1 MARKGKRVIT
11 FGRRSQTGDRRS
23 GKVEMKSFLWLAL
36 IVPFWTLCA
45 LPQSQAPTDSAAP
58 VFRNPFTLK
67 LHIDKEHYYE
77 ERFDKIPYVEQND
90 VHLFAGES
98 FGIKV
103 VSTGDETSRV
113 TYQPDAAKADV
124 ELIFQQDKMKDDKAM
139 MRLIIHNKLKRTLF
153 LDALMTVPGSKEIH
167 KTTILPVPAGL
178 SDYESW
184 PHPIVQLVL
193 RNFRFSE
200 KAPTN

>member
-90 VHLFAGES
+90 VYLFAGES
-98 FGIKV
+98 F
-103 VSTGDETSRV
+103 
-113 TYQPDAAKADV
+113 
-124 ELIFQQDKMKDDKAM
+124 
-139 MRLIIHNKLKRTLF
+139 
-153 LDALMTVPGSKEIH
+153 
-167 KTTILPVPAGL
+167 
-178 SDYESW
+178 
-184 PHPIVQLVL
+184 
-193 RNFRFSE
+193 
-200 KAPTN
+200 

>member
-1 MARKGKRVIT
+1 MKYLLWIAMLVVSLSM
-11 FGRRSQTGDRRS
+11 FCASSQ
-23 GKVEMKSFLWLAL
+23 A
-36 IVPFWTLCA
+36 
-45 LPQSQAPTDSAAP
+45 QAPTDNTAP
-58 VFRNPFTLK
+58 SPLFRGPFTLR

-77 ERFDKIPYVEQND
+77 EHFDKIPYVEKND
-90 VHLFAGES
+90 VYLFAGES
-98 FGIKV
+98 FGINLAT
-103 VSTGDETSRV
+103 SGDEVSRV
-113 TYQPDAAKADV
+113 TYQPDTSKADV

-167 KTTILPVPAGL
+167 KTTIPPVPAGL

-193 RNFRFSE
+193 RNFRFS
-200 KAPTN
+200 KNAPTN